1 MDQAFDVIIVGGGMV
16 GASMA
21 CALDGAGLAVAVI
34 ETQVPDSAAQPSFDE
49 RTIALTWS
57 SRQIFAGLGL
67 WDAIRD
73 EASPICDI
81 EVTDRGH
88 VGHCR
93 LSHRD
98 AGTPA
103 LGYVLPSRVIG
114 QALHARAEAADDV
127 ALICPARVTNVRCH
141 SDRVDVQIELSEPAD
156 AEADAEAR
164 ATRTVTTRLLIIADG
179 GRSPIGE
186 QVGLRASRKGYRQS
200 ALVTTVRSDRPHAGM
215 AYERF
220 VGSGPLAML
229 PLDDSAFAVVWT
241 LEPDAVDEYREM
253 SDDRLLAQLQQ
264 VFGDR
269 AGRFTDLGTR
279 AFHPLSVARVARPTA
294 PRVVAIGNAA
304 HLVHPVAGQGF
315 NLGLKDVAD
324 LAEQVREMHLGG
336 ADIADAAALRRY
348 ARQRRRETRNVL
360 NFTDSMIGLFSSDFP
375 PLVLGRN
382 LGLMAIEKLPFI
394 KRHLL
399 RRTMGLNG
407 RQSKLVSGLPLRR
420 ARAAAAAREETDIV
434 IVGAGLIGG
443 ALAALLGDTR
453 YRVVILD
460 RVPPPAPPTGDFGL
474 RINAYNRA
482 AERILED
489 CDVWRRLPAD
499 RIFPFR
505 HAFVG
510 NAGGAGAVSFSAA
523 DIGETHLGHFIEN
536 DLVTAI
542 LIDRVREFANV
553 DVRTDVEIRDI
564 SFEPERAVVHTS
576 VGTDFAARLLV
587 GGDGGESRVRA
598 AAGIG
603 VSRHPYGQRCIVAT
617 IAFDGDL
624 DATAWQRFLP
634 TGPVGLLPLAPG
646 YCSLAWSCDEAYA
659 ERVLDMSEG
668 EFRAEL
674 DAAIQ
679 GRLGTITRVGP
690 RASFPLIARD
700 AATYVADRT
709 ALVGDA
715 AHVIHPLAGL
725 GANIGFQDVWAL
737 SRLLLE
743 VEPVSSAD
751 IGAPRLLRRYERR
764 RHRENRLVM
773 STMSAFNA
781 VFSND
786 TAVLARFRNRALDV
800 ANTIKPAK
808 RFLMR
813 RAMWMNWGPAPNPL
827 PTNVGRD
834 GPNG

>member
-1 MDQAFDVIIVGGGMV
+1 MDQHFDVIIVGGGMV

-34 ETQVPDSAAQPSFDE
+34 ETYAPDSAAQPSFDE

-57 SRQIFAGLGL
+57 SRQIFSGLGL
-67 WDAIRD
+67 WDVMHD
-73 EASPICDI
+73 EASPILDI
-81 EVTDRGH
+81 EVSDRGRA
-88 VGHCR
+88 GHCL

-103 LGYVLPSRVIG
+103 LGYVVPSRVIG
-114 QALHARAEAADDV
+114 RALHARLQAADEIT
-127 ALICPARVTNVRCH
+127 LICPARVTSVQCH
-141 SDRVDVQIELSEPAD
+141 SDRVDAEVELLNAD
-156 AEADAEAR
+156 AGGDEACTVR
-164 ATRTVTTRLLIIADG
+164 ALTARLLIVADG
-179 GRSPIGE
+179 GRSPIGG
-186 QVGLRASRKGYRQS
+186 QVGLRVSRKGYRQS
-200 ALVTTVRSDRPHAGM
+200 VLVTTVRADRPHAGR

-220 VGSGPLAML
+220 VDSGPLAML
-229 PLDDSAFAVVWT
+229 PLQDQAFAVVWT
-241 LEPDAVDEYREM
+241 LAPGAVDDCRKL
-253 SDDRLLAQLQQ
+253 SDARLLARLQQ
-264 VFGDR
+264 VFGDQ
-269 AGRFTDLGTR
+269 AGRFTELGTR
-279 AFHPLSVARVARPTA
+279 TFYPLGVARVARPTA

-304 HLVHPVAGQGF
+304 HRVHPVAGQGF

-324 LAEQVREMHLGG
+324 LAQQVRETHLGG
-336 ADIADAAALRRY
+336 ADIADAVALRRY
-348 ARQRRRETRNVL
+348 QRLRRRETRNVL
-360 NFTDSMIGLFSSDFP
+360 NFTDGMIGLFASDFP

-382 LGLMAIEKLPFI
+382 LGLMAIDKLPFI
-394 KRHLL
+394 KRGLL
-399 RRTMGLNG
+399 RRTMGLSG
-407 RQSKLVSGLPLRR
+407 RQSKLVAGLPLR
-420 ARAAAAAREETDIV
+420 ASSTAAAGREEYDIV

-453 YRVVILD
+453 YRIAILD
-460 RVPPPAPPTGDFGL
+460 RAPPPAPPTGDYGL

-489 CDVWRRLPAD
+489 CDVWRRLPAE

-510 NAGGAGAVSFSAA
+510 NAGGAGAVRFSAA
-523 DIGETHLGHFIEN
+523 DIGATHLGHFIEN

-564 SFEPERAVVHTS
+564 SFERERAVVHTNA
-576 VGTDFAARLLV
+576 GTDFAARLLV

-603 VSRHPYGQRCIVAT
+603 TSRHPYGQRCIVAT

-646 YCSLAWSCDEAYA
+646 YCSLAWSCEEACADRLLALSDDEF
-659 ERVLDMSEG
+659 G
-668 EFRAEL
+668 AEL

-679 GRLGTITRVGP
+679 GRLGVITGVGR
-690 RASFPLIARD
+690 RAAFPLVARD
-700 AATYVADRT
+700 AATYVAART
-709 ALVGDA
+709 VLVGDA

-725 GANIGFQDVWAL
+725 GANLGFQDVRAL
-737 SRLLLE
+737 SRLLLAIE
-743 VEPVSSAD
+743 AELSAD
-751 IGAPRLLRRYERR
+751 IGAPGLLRRYERR

-773 STMSAFNA
+773 ATMSAFDA

-786 TAVLARFRNRALDV
+786 MALLARLRNRALGV

-813 RAMWMNWGPAPNPL
+813 RAMWMGADR
-827 PTNVGRD
+827 G
-834 GPNG
+834 